1 MELIWRIFS
10 KDARRLWWE
19 TTVALGLLIWLTW
32 MDSWRADH
40 MPGSIEGW
48 LNLLLPFT
56 WSYLIALAVLEDPL
70 VGDRQFW
77 VSMPCRWTSLLSS
90 KALFAIAFIHLPY
103 FIASAVI
110 LWARNF
116 EPWLNPGQ
124 LMWKQF
130 ALLVALTLPALAL
143 AAVVRNI
150 AHFMLAAVVLVAAV
164 VFVDSPE
171 PWMHL
176 DPVRVGFSLAVL
188 TVGAVGVS
196 LFQYARRHTAMAR
209 LMGTLAVMTALAIYM
224 WWPSEVSASLRCAAS
239 PASQGSV
246 PFSLRVAERQG
257 ARLDSYA
264 RMNARNARLITIPVQ
279 AAGAPAAPLLTRF
292 SHVSLEIE
300 GNRGDVVKAVMLRPS
315 NQFDKISLQAWLMY
329 PEADPPWLMLTMS
342 SELYEQ
348 LRANP
353 VTVRGKAMVG
363 VTRPGATVPVPVNG
377 EIVAPGLGR
386 CSSSFVEARMWEEML
401 KVHCEGPGQPP
412 IVAEAQLTNAR
423 GMVWKNRLG
432 GASRWAAYPRATW
445 LSPVHRVDTFF
456 HLVSDQQAE
465 LQGTQH
471 QVPRSAVATSA
482 LAVMPEYPAGC
493 TVFDYVLRDVDLN
506 RYVRLPEK

>member
-1 MELIWRIFS
+1 VELIWRIFS

-77 VSMPCRWTSLLSS
+77 VSMPCRWTSLLAS

-110 LWARNF
+110 LWERNF

-130 ALLVALTLPALAL
+130 ALLVTLTLPALAL

-188 TVGAVGVS
+188 TVGAVGFAFSVCS
-196 LFQYARRHTAMAR
+196 PSHGHGAVDGHTRRHDR
-209 LMGTLAVMTALAIYM
+209 PRYLYV
-224 WWPSEVSASLRCAAS
+224 
-239 PASQGSV
+239 
-246 PFSLRVAERQG
+246 VAERG
-257 ARLDSYA
+257 VGFTA
-264 RMNARNARLITIPVQ
+264 
-279 AAGAPAAPLLTRF
+279 
-292 SHVSLEIE
+292 
-300 GNRGDVVKAVMLRPS
+300 
-315 NQFDKISLQAWLMY
+315 
-329 PEADPPWLMLTMS
+329 
-342 SELYEQ
+342 
-348 LRANP
+348 
-353 VTVRGKAMVG
+353 VRGV
-363 VTRPGATVPVPVNG
+363 PGKSGKCSVLPS
-377 EIVAPGLGR
+377 GR
-386 CSSSFVEARMWEEML
+386 
-401 KVHCEGPGQPP
+401 
-412 IVAEAQLTNAR
+412 
-423 GMVWKNRLG
+423 
-432 GASRWAAYPRATW
+432 
-445 LSPVHRVDTFF
+445 
-456 HLVSDQQAE
+456 
-465 LQGTQH
+465 
-471 QVPRSAVATSA
+471 
-482 LAVMPEYPAGC
+482 
-493 TVFDYVLRDVDLN
+493 
-506 RYVRLPEK
+506 